1 MNNRDVSHEWA
12 RDPFATLD
20 GSNLFSRNGSI
31 YSYGSHFTIAKYSE
45 GAILFTERGYS
56 STTAKHKSY
65 VLQAISHKKIIYVP
79 NLDKDYDYNLKL
91 WEEDIQ
97 DRLKRLSSARLIQS
111 HIEKINEEL
120 DNIEAYHNLY
130 KLKVPKFV
138 GKTRTFIE
146 SDDLNGALI
155 KQKETYAKAKKK
167 ERQAALKQF
176 EIDLKNWSNQTENKT
191 PRDPDGYSY
200 LRYHRAN
207 QYVET
212 TKGIVVSKTDAIN
225 LYRALK
231 AGKIEQGQLILDRYR
246 VKEVNDKILSANC
259 HSFKMSHLLSFG
271 EQLLTII
278 D

>member
-12 RDPFATLD
+12 IDPFATLE

-31 YSYGSHFTIAKYSE
+31 YSYGTYFTIAKYSE

-79 NLDKDYDYNLKL
+79 NLDKDYDYNLKE

-97 DRLKRLSSARLIQS
+97 DRLKRLSNARLIQS
-111 HIEKINEEL
+111 HVEKINEAL

-130 KLKVPKFV
+130 GLKVPKFV
-138 GKTRTFIE
+138 AKTRSFLQA
-146 SDDLNGALI
+146 DDLTAQLS
-155 KQKETYAKAKKK
+155 KQKETYDKAQRKQK
-167 ERQAALKQF
+167 QVAQKQF
-176 EIDLKNWSNQTENKT
+176 ETDLKNWTNQTENKT
-191 PRDPDGYSY
+191 PNDPDGYSY

-246 VKEVNDKILSANC
+246 VKEVNDKRLSANC

-271 EQLLTII
+271 EQLLTIN